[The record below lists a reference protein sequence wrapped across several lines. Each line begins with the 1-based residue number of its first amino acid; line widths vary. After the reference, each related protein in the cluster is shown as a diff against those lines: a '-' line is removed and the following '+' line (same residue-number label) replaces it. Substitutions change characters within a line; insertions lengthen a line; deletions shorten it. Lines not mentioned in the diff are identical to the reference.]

1 MISNKANE
9 KSKESKIEMSENNTI
24 LFVEDTA
31 DTRDLVEF
39 GLRHEGLD
47 VTTAQTAEEGA
58 GIARQREF
66 ALILLDV
73 GLPDKDGLEL
83 CREIRGFNKHTPILF
98 FTAFADLLDHEEA
111 KRAGAQGCLRKP
123 EDTSRLAPII
133 KALIAKRT
141 PETSTADK
149 ENYAASPD

>member
-1 MISNKANE
+1 
-9 KSKESKIEMSENNTI
+9 MSENNTI

-39 GLRHEGLD
+39 GLRHEGLE

-58 GIARQREF
+58 NIARRHEF

-83 CREIRGFNKHTPILF
+83 CREIRGFNSHTPILF

-133 KALIAKRT
+133 KALIAKQT
-141 PETSTADK
+141 PAASTANN
-149 ENYAASPD
+149 ESRSASRD